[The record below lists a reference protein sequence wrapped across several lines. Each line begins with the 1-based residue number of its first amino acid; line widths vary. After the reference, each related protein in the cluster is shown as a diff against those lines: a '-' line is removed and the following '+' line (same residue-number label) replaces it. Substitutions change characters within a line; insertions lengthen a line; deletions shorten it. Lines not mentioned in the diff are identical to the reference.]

1 MDNVTSRLL
10 KYVKINTISDPKSE
24 TLPSTQIQFDLAKI
38 LVEDLKE
45 IGVKDASLDENCY
58 VMGSIPGNAKNA
70 PAIGL
75 IAHMDTSPEFSGE
88 NVNPQIIEDYD
99 GNDIVLNKDLNIVM
113 KVSDFPYLADF
124 KGHTLITTDGTTLLG
139 ADNKAGIA
147 EILEVAKYF
156 IDNPDVKH
164 GDIKICFTP
173 DEEVGRGTEKF
184 DLEKFGADF
193 AYTLDGSFEGE
204 IEYENFNAASAVVK
218 IHGTNIHPGSAK
230 HKMKNSLLIAM
241 EFNALL
247 PVFDVPQYTE
257 GYEGFYHLDEA
268 GGTVELTTL
277 EYIIRDHDMEKFT
290 ARKEFM
296 TKAAAFINEKYGE
309 GTAEIEIKDSYFN
322 MREMI
327 EPHPELVALAQQ
339 AMREAGVKPES
350 DVLRLGQNLAGIQ
363 VRIVLSCN
371 LKTTPPGA
379 GDQHSASAVPGLLL
393 TLEEHFSAASDYHP
407 GGRMRAIVY
416 EI

>member
-10 KYVKINTISDPKSE
+10 KYVKINTVSDPKSE

-88 NVNPQIIEDYD
+88 NVKPQIIEDYD
-99 GNDIVLNKDLNIVM
+99 GSDIVLNKDLNIVM
-113 KVSDFPYLADF
+113 KVSDFPYLADV

-322 MREMI
+322 MREHILPVMHI
-327 EPHPELVALAQQ
+327 VDSAVA
-339 AMREAGVKPES
+339 AMEKTGVKP
-350 DVLRLGQNLAGIQ
+350 
-363 VRIVLSCN
+363 IVKAIRGGTDGAALSYKGLPTPN
-371 LKTTPPGA
+371 IFTGGFNYHGRYEAVSVQSMNKAIATVIEILKSYA
-379 GDQHSASAVPGLLL
+379 Q
-393 TLEEHFSAASDYHP
+393 
-407 GGRMRAIVY
+407 
-416 EI
+416 

>member
-88 NVNPQIIEDYD
+88 NVKPQIIEDYD

-147 EILEVAKYF
+147 EIMEVAKYF

-184 DLEKFGADF
+184 NLEKFGADF

-322 MREMI
+322 MREHILPVMHI
-327 EPHPELVALAQQ
+327 VDSAVA
-339 AMREAGVKPES
+339 AMEKTGVKP
-350 DVLRLGQNLAGIQ
+350 
-363 VRIVLSCN
+363 IVKAIRGGTDGAALSYKGLPTPN
-371 LKTTPPGA
+371 IFTGGFNYHGRYEAVSVQSMNKAVATVIEILKSYA
-379 GDQHSASAVPGLLL
+379 Q
-393 TLEEHFSAASDYHP
+393 
-407 GGRMRAIVY
+407 
-416 EI
+416 

>member
-10 KYVKINTISDPKSE
+10 KYVKVNTISDPKSE

-58 VMGSIPGNAKNA
+58 VMGSIPGNAENA

-88 NVNPQIIEDYD
+88 NVKPQIIEDYD

-204 IEYENFNAASAVVK
+204 IEYENFNAASAVIK

-322 MREMI
+322 MKEHILPVMHI
-327 EPHPELVALAQQ
+327 VDSAVA
-339 AMREAGVKPES
+339 AMEKTGVKP
-350 DVLRLGQNLAGIQ
+350 
-363 VRIVLSCN
+363 IVKAIRGGTDGAALSYKGLPTPN
-371 LKTTPPGA
+371 IFTGGFNYHGRYEAVSVQSMNKAVATVIEILKSYA
-379 GDQHSASAVPGLLL
+379 Q
-393 TLEEHFSAASDYHP
+393 
-407 GGRMRAIVY
+407 
-416 EI
+416 

>member
-10 KYVKINTISDPKSE
+10 KYVKVNTISDPKSE

-88 NVNPQIIEDYD
+88 NVKPQIIEDYD

-277 EYIIRDHDMEKFT
+277 EYIIRDHDTEKFT

-322 MREMI
+322 MREHILPVMHI
-327 EPHPELVALAQQ
+327 VDSAVA
-339 AMREAGVKPES
+339 AMEKTGVKP
-350 DVLRLGQNLAGIQ
+350 
-363 VRIVLSCN
+363 IVKAIRGGTDGAALSYKGLPTPN
-371 LKTTPPGA
+371 IFTGGFNYHGRYEAVSVQSMNKAVATVIEILKSYA
-379 GDQHSASAVPGLLL
+379 Q
-393 TLEEHFSAASDYHP
+393 
-407 GGRMRAIVY
+407 
-416 EI
+416 

>member
-10 KYVKINTISDPKSE
+10 KYVKVNTISDPKSE

-88 NVNPQIIEDYD
+88 NVKPQIIEDYD

-147 EILEVAKYF
+147 EIMEVAKYF

-322 MREMI
+322 MREHILPVMHI
-327 EPHPELVALAQQ
+327 VDSAVA
-339 AMREAGVKPES
+339 AMEKTGVKP
-350 DVLRLGQNLAGIQ
+350 
-363 VRIVLSCN
+363 IVKAIRGGTDGAALSYKGLPTPN
-371 LKTTPPGA
+371 IFTGGFNYHGRYEAVSVQSMNKAVATVIEILKSYA
-379 GDQHSASAVPGLLL
+379 Q
-393 TLEEHFSAASDYHP
+393 
-407 GGRMRAIVY
+407 
-416 EI
+416 